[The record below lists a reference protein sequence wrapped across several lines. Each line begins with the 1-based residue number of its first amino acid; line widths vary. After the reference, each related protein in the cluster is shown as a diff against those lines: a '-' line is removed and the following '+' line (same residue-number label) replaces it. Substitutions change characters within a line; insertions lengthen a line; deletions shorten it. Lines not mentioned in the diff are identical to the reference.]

1 MIAFIDRP
9 YSEAVSISSGHDC
22 LQVQASPGSRLP
34 LWLSNAWSSS
44 CCSLPAR
51 ERRGLGKACLQDPLQ
66 SHHFYPSA
74 MLAGCVLWLEC
85 LLKTQDEM

>member
-1 MIAFIDRP
+1 MIAFLDRP
-9 YSEAVSISSGHDC
+9 HLEVISISSGHDC

-34 LWLSNAWSSS
+34 LWLSNARSS
-44 CCSLPAR
+44 CCSLSAR
-51 ERRGLGKACLQDPLQ
+51 KRRGLGGACLLDPLQ